1 MCISQV
7 MGGVGP
13 GPIKIPV
20 GGYTVKSI
28 PQAEVI
34 GCVGGKSL
42 EIGGEVE
49 RSGLS
54 WGTLYGIGL
63 KCMASS
69 VGIFT
74 DLG

>member
-1 MCISQV
+1 

-20 GGYTVKSI
+20 GGYTVRSI

-34 GCVGGKSL
+34 GCVESL
-42 EIGGEVE
+42 EMGGEVE
-49 RSGLS
+49 GSGLS

-63 KCMASS
+63 KCMAR
-69 VGIFT
+69 VWEYLLVW
-74 DLG
+74 DRCVAPDY

>member
-1 MCISQV
+1 MSQV

-20 GGYTVKSI
+20 GGYIVRSI
-28 PQAEVI
+28 PQAVVT
-34 GCVGGKSL
+34 GHGGGKSL
-42 EIGGEVE
+42 EMGGEE
-49 RSGLS
+49 EGSGLN

-69 VGIFT
+69 MGIST
-74 DLG
+74 GLG

>member
-20 GGYTVKSI
+20 GGYTVRSI

-34 GCVGGKSL
+34 GCVESL
-42 EIGGEVE
+42 ELGGEVE
-49 RSGLS
+49 GSGLS